1 METTAY
7 GIAEA
12 IVTPAEAEYQFAA
25 AGIGAE
31 TMGRATTRMCPIGP
45 KRLIDE
51 IPPLGVVLHGP
62 SIAALLQLTPAGTPA
77 AVHQGGPTDRCQ
89 KTDR

>member
-7 GIAEA
+7 GTAEA

-25 AGIGAE
+25 PGIGAE
-31 TMGRATTRMCPIGP
+31 TMGWATTRLCPIGP

-51 IPPLGVVLHGP
+51 IPPLSVVLHSP
-62 SIAALLQLTPAGTPA
+62 WTAALLQLTPGDTPA
-77 AVHQGGPTDRCQ
+77 AVHHGGPTDRCQ
-89 KTDR
+89 KTDK